1 MEWLSRQGL
10 ITRKGRQYQSFKHGE
25 DNREYATER
34 TSQFGWHTDDKWW
47 INKFSASDLMPE
59 LTAQKND
66 TSDTI

>member
-10 ITRKGRQYQSFKHGE
+10 IMRRAGEYQSYNHGE
-25 DNREYATER
+25 DHGKYATER
-34 TSQFGWHTDDKWW
+34 TSQFGWHADSKWW
-47 INKFSASDLMPE
+47 INKFNTSDLMPE